1 MARRY
6 AAALGFL
13 AFAAVLL
20 RGALSGSSWE
30 SAVGFATASLCG
42 FAVLLRDCGTMVK
55 ESWKKPFAAGW
66 QWYGRPRLPRQPSQ
80 ERGREVNTDRF
91 RGRKGSVAAVKN

>member
-20 RGALSGSSWE
+20 RGALSGGSWD
-30 SAVGFATASLCG
+30 SAIGFATASLCG
-42 FAVLLRDCGTMVK
+42 FAVFGAIAGRMAEGIVEEAIRSRLATEMANRPPSAATQPGTR
-55 ESWKKPFAAGW
+55 S
-66 QWYGRPRLPRQPSQ
+66 RS
-80 ERGREVNTDRF
+80 
-91 RGRKGSVAAVKN
+91 